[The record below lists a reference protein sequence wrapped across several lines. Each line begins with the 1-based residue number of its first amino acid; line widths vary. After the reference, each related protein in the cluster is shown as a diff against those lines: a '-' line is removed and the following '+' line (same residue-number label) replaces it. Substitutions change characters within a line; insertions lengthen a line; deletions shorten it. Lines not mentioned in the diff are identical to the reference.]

1 MTLPTTPAD
10 LLALSCNPKAKAL
23 TKPQVTALLP
33 LLPGWTRKAQTLTRT
48 FKFKNYYEALA
59 FLNASAL
66 ISHRQNHHPDI
77 HLTYN
82 TLTFTYTTHDAK
94 ALTLNDFICAAK
106 VTSLL

>member
-10 LLALSCNPKAKAL
+10 LLALSCQPKAPAL
-23 TKPQVTALLP
+23 TEADLATLLP
-33 LLPGWTRKAQTLTRT
+33 LLPHWTRTGQTLSRT
-48 FKFKNYYEALA
+48 LKFKNYYETLT

-66 ISHRQNHHPDI
+66 ISHRQDHHPDI

-106 VTSLL
+106 VDHL